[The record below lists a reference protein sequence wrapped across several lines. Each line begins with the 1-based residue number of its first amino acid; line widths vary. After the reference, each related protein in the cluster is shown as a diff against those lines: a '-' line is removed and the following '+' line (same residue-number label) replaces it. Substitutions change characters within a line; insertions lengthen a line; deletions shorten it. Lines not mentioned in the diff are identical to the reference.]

1 LVRKAIEIVKFL
13 ENLEVGALKKEERK
27 CELRQAASSGMN
39 ICRGPEFEKHKRAQ
53 QQLQETHQ

>member
-1 LVRKAIEIVKFL
+1 
-13 ENLEVGALKKEERK
+13 
-27 CELRQAASSGMN
+27 LRQAASSGMN